1 MSHSIHTLTVKQI
14 ISRVRQVFPD
24 APEAYIMSLINDAIN
39 ELKDEYSPSDFK
51 EIVEHGCVS
60 GAARS
65 HIYYTETEK
74 FYDKYEEDI
83 VEYLEDTYGVD
94 YLGNVLLQ
102 EADNLLRHYKNS
114 VVWIFIELI
123 ALDELQEVEE
133 YLEVAK

>member
-1 MSHSIHTLTVKQI
+1 M
-14 ISRVRQVFPD
+14 
-24 APEAYIMSLINDAIN
+24 ALIDAIN

-51 EIVEHGCVS
+51 EIAEHGCVS

-65 HIYYTETEK
+65 HIYYYETEK

-83 VEYLEDTYGVD
+83 VEYLEDVYGVD
-94 YLGNVLLQ
+94 YLGTVLLQ

-114 VVWIFIELI
+114 VVWRFIELI
-123 ALDELQEVEE
+123 AMDELQEVEE